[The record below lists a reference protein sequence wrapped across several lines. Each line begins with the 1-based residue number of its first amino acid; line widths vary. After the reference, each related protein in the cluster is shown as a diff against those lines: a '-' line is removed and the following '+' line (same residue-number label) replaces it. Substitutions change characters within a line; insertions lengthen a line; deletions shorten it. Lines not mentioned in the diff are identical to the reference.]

1 MFLFSVVLVTDHTH
15 SSVIPCRQNEAGSM
29 CQFSYGIDTHRD
41 KSLYRAQMVGV
52 MLLLDLDVL
61 KYLATGA

>member
-1 MFLFSVVLVTDHTH
+1 MFLFSVVLVTDRTH
-15 SSVIPCRQNEAGSM
+15 SLVIRYRQNEAGSM

-52 MLLLDLDVL
+52 MLLL
-61 KYLATGA
+61 